1 MKLNI
6 EPLRCTGC
14 GNCELA
20 CGYHRDVALNR
31 LSSSIVTYR
40 NREKKNYFGL
50 ILKTDEYLVLA
61 RPEGVEMM
69 RIGAPEEGQ
78 EADSSAKPILL
89 REACDLCVGVEDGPL
104 CIKFCPQTVL
114 SLAE

>member
-1 MKLNI
+1 M
-6 EPLRCTGC
+6 
-14 GNCELA
+14 
-20 CGYHRDVALNR
+20 
-31 LSSSIVTYR
+31 
-40 NREKKNYFGL
+40 
-50 ILKTDEYLVLA
+50 KTDEYLVLA